1 MTTIR
6 HTRLALSALVLAAAA
21 PIAAAL
27 PPPLP
32 PVREEVRRAPGENV
46 KVRPQ
51 NTNASLV
58 FDRDVEELGR
68 IFDHEKKDIEF
79 KFSNQGTEDLV
90 IHNIKPTCGCTLA
103 NVYKIVDGEKKVID
117 TQDPQQLVFAP
128 GEQGVLDLTFD
139 PTGKKGAQDRR
150 VNIMSN
156 DKTSRQRFVSIK
168 AFVRPVVQFDPPLVS
183 FGNVDVG
190 EEQST
195 IVKVMGISEDFEA
208 TRPTFAQ
215 LGVFE
220 AEVIGTEE
228 VEFNGDLLQAT
239 SIRITAP
246 ADLKPATYNTTM
258 HVRTN
263 DERKRIVDI
272 PVFAAIKGPVEVVPP
287 RLAVGNIR
295 AGNPVNRSVIVRSRG
310 GQPFTITDISVDRD
324 DLAGLEFTSRL
335 RTEGDPTQ
343 HVVQVSGTLTQPMA
357 RTTATLKI
365 TTSLKEHNVIELPL
379 VLSVVQ

>member
-1 MTTIR
+1 MTSIR
-6 HTRLALSALVLAAAA
+6 TTRFVLSALVLATAA

-32 PVREEVRRAPGENV
+32 PVREEVTRVPGTNI

-51 NTNASLV
+51 NTKANLV
-58 FDRDVEELGR
+58 FDREVAELGR
-68 IFDHEKKDIEF
+68 IFDHEKQDLEF
-79 KFSNQGTEDLV
+79 KFTNEGSEDLV

-103 NVYKIVDGEKKVID
+103 NVYKIVDGEKQVID
-117 TQDPQQLVFAP
+117 VQDPEQLVFAP
-128 GEQGVLDLTFD
+128 GEEGVLDLTFD

-150 VNIMSN
+150 VNIFSN
-156 DKTSRQRFVSIK
+156 DQNSRQRYVSIK
-168 AFVRPVVQFDPPLVS
+168 AFVRPVVQFDPPLIS
-183 FGNVDVG
+183 FGNVNVG
-190 EEQST
+190 EELSMT
-195 IVKVMGISEDFEA
+195 VRIMGLSEDFEA

-215 LGVFE
+215 LGVFK
-220 AEVIGTEE
+220 AEVVGTEE
-228 VEFNGDLLQAT
+228 VQYKGDTLQAT
-239 SIRITAP
+239 TIKVTAP

-263 DERKRIVDI
+263 DTRKRLVDI

-310 GQPFTITDISVDRD
+310 GQPFTITDISVDRP
-324 DLAGLEFTSRL
+324 DLEGLEFTSRL

-343 HVVQVSGTLTQPMA
+343 HVVQVTGTLTQPMA